1 MSVCHEAVLIFFL
14 PHRESMAAL
23 EAMVQNED
31 DTFLSEKEKPSLVAQ
46 HILSIVEDCFSQVE
60 FAVTLPV
67 CGASVHADDPFNGA
81 LQAHK
86 ILEKRFVSLKDV
98 KQESEEE
105 QGKMSAKAGSRE
117 KRKLRQE
124 IKKSVKDILRLFKPH
139 LSVLPSLR
147 VEQGVEL
154 SQGES
159 SLIRELKIYQSLVAK
174 RLTSEP
180 EWPVQNMQDLNS
192 QEEQVAATLKQVIAE
207 FSRLSEEINGMQ
219 SYIDPV
225 EVETV
230 NQPITP
236 ASDTKL
242 TSSRDEI
249 DKLNIHLY
257 NLMHAN
263 KQAEMEQL
271 KKNEILEGKIEDLL
285 HKFDKNMEEIQ
296 AKLELNTKEYDEVLK
311 DMTMLEKPF
320 QALQLECD
328 QIHEKHRLAEEKK
341 KEEIRELELKTK
353 ASVIVQAWWRGCST
367 RKALKNKDKGKKKGK
382 TKKGKG
388 KKTK

>member
-1 MSVCHEAVLIFFL
+1 MRILASA
-14 PHRESMAAL
+14 RESMASL
-23 EAMVQNED
+23 EALVQNED
-31 DTFLSEKEKPSLVAQ
+31 DASLSEKQKPSLVAQ

-60 FAVTLPV
+60 FSITFPV
-67 CGASVHADDPFNGA
+67 CGVHADETLSQA

-86 ILEKRFVSLKDV
+86 ILEERFVSLKDV

-105 QGKMSAKAGSRE
+105 QGKIPAKAESRE
-117 KRKLRQE
+117 KLKLRQE
-124 IKKSVKDILRLFKPH
+124 IKKSVKEILGLYKPH
-139 LSVLPSLR
+139 LSVLPSSQ

-154 SQGES
+154 SQSEC

-180 EWPVQNMQDLNS
+180 EWPVQSIQDLNS
-192 QEEQVAATLKQVIAE
+192 QEEQVAATLKQVNVE

-219 SYIDPV
+219 SYIDQI
-225 EVETV
+225 EEETV

-249 DKLNIHLY
+249 DQLNIQLY

-271 KKNEILEGKIEDLL
+271 KKNEVLEGKIEDLL

-296 AKLELNTKEYDEVLK
+296 VKLELNKKEYDEVLK
-311 DMTMLEKPF
+311 DMTTLEKRF
-320 QALQLECD
+320 QALELECD
-328 QIHEKHRLAEEKK
+328 QIHERRRLAKEKK

-353 ASVIVQAWWRGCST
+353 AAVIVQAWWRGCRT
-367 RKALKNKDKGKKKGK
+367 RRALKNKDKGKKKGK